1 MVTQHDRGWWK
12 GGLVL
17 TAATCSLIG
26 VHLLADAGEGG
37 SAISNAAAIGL
48 ALGMLLVL
56 LGLLWLGMPRPAVVA
71 TGLAGRGLTTCPTT
85 TAAADPTAHQS
96 PPP

>member
-1 MVTQHDRGWWK
+1 MVTQYDRGWWK

-17 TAATCSLIG
+17 AGAATCSLIG

-56 LGLLWLGMPRPAVVA
+56 LGLLWLGVA
-71 TGLAGRGLTTCPTT
+71 ATRSRRDRAGGQGPDDLPDDYRRC
-85 TAAADPTAHQS
+85 
-96 PPP
+96 